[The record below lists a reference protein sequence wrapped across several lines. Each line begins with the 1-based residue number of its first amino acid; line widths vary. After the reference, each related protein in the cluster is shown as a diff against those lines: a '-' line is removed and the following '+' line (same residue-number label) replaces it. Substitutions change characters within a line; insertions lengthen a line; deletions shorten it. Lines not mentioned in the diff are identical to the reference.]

1 MLQTRKLSGGL
12 FFVDIDKYPEKFKN
26 VIILQLL
33 QHYLLK
39 VSSLDIPA
47 HLTIVNCV
55 GSSLSVID
63 KYYEIQKNMKN
74 IAHLALVPPQ
84 STLTH
89 ILRNSKLFQY
99 YKYHNK
105 NWVSRS
111 VNCIVASTCRHWQ
124 IFFPASVLN
133 TLLWRHM
140 QDIIWN
146 MGGHILELSR
156 QNAAVL
162 YFSVNWDVKLRQS
175 IQISKYQQ

>member
-1 MLQTRKLSGGL
+1 MLSILELWIVLAPPCQSLTNIMR
-12 FFVDIDKYPEKFKN
+12 YNKN
-26 VIILQLL
+26 
-33 QHYLLK
+33 
-39 VSSLDIPA
+39 
-47 HLTIVNCV
+47 N
-55 GSSLSVID
+55 
-63 KYYEIQKNMKN
+63 KN
-74 IAHLALVPPQ
+74 IAQLALVPPQ

-99 YKYHNK
+99 YKYHKK

-133 TLLWRHM
+133 TLLWRQM

-162 YFSVNWDVKLRQS
+162 YFSVNWDVNLDNQYRYPNINNNRVHLVEQLTS
-175 IQISKYQQ
+175 LITT

>member
-1 MLQTRKLSGGL
+1 MNRGRAMLSILELWIVLAPPCQSLTNIMRYK
-12 FFVDIDKYPEKFKN
+12 KN
-26 VIILQLL
+26 
-33 QHYLLK
+33 K
-39 VSSLDIPA
+39 
-47 HLTIVNCV
+47 
-55 GSSLSVID
+55 
-63 KYYEIQKNMKN
+63 KN
-74 IAHLALVPPQ
+74 IAQLALVPPQ

-146 MGGHILELSR
+146 MQDSIWNMQDIIWNMGGHILELSR

-162 YFSVNWDVKLRQS
+162 YFSVNWDVKFRQS